1 LGQNLQVRAAAQIAR
16 LARLCALTC
25 AISCAVLF
33 SLSPA
38 ASAATKITT
47 PSSFRSLAEVS
58 TWIDG
63 YRTTHD
69 VARFGDAIRAASR
82 FGAFKDPDGA
92 GLYVGFI
99 AGVIGA
105 NPDKADAL
113 VAQMFPVSASDH
125 WALVRG
131 IAYSGLP
138 NWRFVLKRAAH
149 RMPSRAVMIEA
160 YVNGR
165 LPVLDDLAIKP
176 SPTTWQRI
184 RASLAID
191 FGGKTHEPR
200 TLEPTQALLDTL
212 WGYYLAT
219 GSYRPLLRIVDLLPW
234 AKDRDDADR
243 LTLGSMATY
252 TLAVN
257 AARDPDLLERL
268 RGIRRQ
274 RAANAENVKVLD
286 TVIAA
291 AETADTGRLRKEQ
304 LAAIEKLKMKG
315 PAYKQEMSTWGKVG
329 QGAIAVGC
337 VAAAVTGHVELGLPC
352 VIGGGAT
359 SAAMYYMSD
368 R

>member
-1 LGQNLQVRAAAQIAR
+1 MRIRITA
-16 LARLCALTC
+16 LARLFTC
-25 AISCAVLF
+25 AFVV
-33 SLSPA
+33 SLGTPALA
-38 ASAATKITT
+38 AST
-47 PSSFRSLAEVS
+47 PNNRPFHSLAEVS
-58 TWIDG
+58 GWIDT

-69 VARFGDAIRAASR
+69 VAHFGDAIKAASR
-82 FGAFKDPDGA
+82 FGAFKEPDAA

-105 NPDKADAL
+105 HPDKADAL
-113 VAQMFPVSASDH
+113 VAQLFPLSESDH
-125 WALVRG
+125 WAVVRG

-138 NWRFVLKRAAH
+138 NWKFVLKRAAA
-149 RMPSRAVMIEA
+149 RMPSRTVMIEA
-160 YVNGR
+160 YVSGR
-165 LPVLDDLAIKP
+165 LPVLDDLSIKP

-191 FGGKTHEPR
+191 FSGKKHAPR
-200 TLEPTQALLDTL
+200 VLEPTQALLDTL
-212 WGYYLAT
+212 WGKYLAT
-219 GSYRPLLRIVDLLPW
+219 GAYRPLLRIVDLLPW
-234 AKDRDDADR
+234 AEDRDDTDK
-243 LTLGSMATY
+243 LTLGSMAKY

-257 AARDPDLLERL
+257 ASRDADLLERL
-268 RGIRRQ
+268 RGIRRA

-286 TVIAA
+286 GVIAA

-315 PAYKQEMSTWGKVG
+315 PAYKQEMSTWGKIG

-359 SAAMYYMSD
+359 NAAMYYLNN
-368 R
+368 

>member
-1 LGQNLQVRAAAQIAR
+1 MRIRITA
-16 LARLCALTC
+16 LARLFICAF
-25 AISCAVLF
+25 VV
-33 SLSPA
+33 SLVTPA
-38 ASAATKITT
+38 AIAATA
-47 PSSFRSLAEVS
+47 PNNQPFRSLAEVS
-58 TWIDG
+58 AWIDS

-69 VARFGDAIRAASR
+69 VAHFGNAIKAASR
-82 FGAFKDPDGA
+82 FGAFKEPDAA

-105 NPDKADAL
+105 HPDKADAL
-113 VAQMFPVSASDH
+113 VAQLFPLSESDH
-125 WALVRG
+125 WAVVRG

-138 NWRFVLKRAAH
+138 NWKFVLKRAAA
-149 RMPSRAVMIEA
+149 RMPSRTVMIEA
-160 YVNGR
+160 YVSGR
-165 LPVLDDLAIKP
+165 LPVLGDLSIKP

-191 FGGKTHEPR
+191 FSGKKHAPR
-200 TLEPTQALLDTL
+200 VLEPTQALLDTL
-212 WGYYLAT
+212 WGKYLAT
-219 GSYRPLLRIVDLLPW
+219 GAYRPLLRIVDLLPW
-234 AKDRDDADR
+234 AEDRDDTDK
-243 LTLGSMATY
+243 LTLGSMAKY

-257 AARDPDLLERL
+257 ASRDADLLERL
-268 RGIRRQ
+268 RGIRRA

-286 TVIAA
+286 GVIAA

-315 PAYKQEMSTWGKVG
+315 PAYKQEMSTWGKIG

-359 SAAMYYMSD
+359 NAAMYYLNN
-368 R
+368 

>member
-1 LGQNLQVRAAAQIAR
+1 MKHRIAALMRR
-16 LARLCALTC
+16 LALA
-25 AISCAVLF
+25 SVL
-33 SLSPA
+33 SL
-38 ASAATKITT
+38 ASAPIVMAKYSPCAT
-47 PSSFRSLAEVS
+47 PFRSLAEVS
-58 TWIDG
+58 AWIDN
-63 YRTTHD
+63 YRVTQD
-69 VARFGDAIRAASR
+69 VARFGNAIKAASR
-82 FGAFKDPDGA
+82 YGAFKEPDAA

-105 NPDKADAL
+105 NPDEADAL
-113 VAQMFPVSASDH
+113 VAQMFPVSESDH
-125 WALVRG
+125 WAVVRG

-138 NWRFVLKRAAH
+138 NWRFVLKRAAQ

-160 YVNGR
+160 YISGR
-165 LPVLDDLAIKP
+165 LPVLDDLSIKP

-191 FGGKTHEPR
+191 FSSRKNKPR
-200 TLEPTQALLDTL
+200 ALEPTQALLDTL
-212 WGYYLAT
+212 WGNYLAT

-234 AKDRDDADR
+234 AEDRDDADK
-243 LTLGSMATY
+243 LTLGSMAKY

-257 AARDPDLLERL
+257 ASRDPSLLERL
-268 RGIRRQ
+268 RGIRRT
-274 RAANAENVKVLD
+274 RAANAETVKVLD
-286 TVIAA
+286 AVIAA
-291 AETADTGRLRKEQ
+291 AETADTGTLRKEQ

-315 PAYKQEMSTWGKVG
+315 PAYKQEMSTWAKVG

-359 SAAMYYMSD
+359 SAAMYYMND